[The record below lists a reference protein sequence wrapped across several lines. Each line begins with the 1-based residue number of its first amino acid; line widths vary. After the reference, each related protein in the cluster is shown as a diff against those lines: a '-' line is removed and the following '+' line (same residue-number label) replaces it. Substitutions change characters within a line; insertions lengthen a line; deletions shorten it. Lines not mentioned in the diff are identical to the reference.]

1 MSLAAVAIAAAA
13 STSTWNLDASHSQAS
28 FTVKHMMVANVRG
41 EFRKLEGVLT
51 LDDKDLT
58 KSNVDVTID
67 AASIDTRDEKRDA
80 HLKSPDFFDVANTP
94 KITFKSTKIEKS
106 GDGYKVAGNL
116 TLHGVTKPVVLDVE
130 GPTAPVKSP
139 WGTES
144 IGISGT
150 TQINRKDFGLVWN
163 KPLEV
168 AGGVLVSDTVKIS
181 IDAEFVKAPPAK

>member
-13 STSTWNLDASHSQAS
+13 STSTWNLDAAHSQAS